1 MYIYVLMNT
10 YYMHIVY
17 IYMRIY
23 IWIGRSSHFGH
34 CESQGMKRVMPI
46 RIQRIHPVPQNGTI
60 HRMM

>member
-1 MYIYVLMNT
+1 
-10 YYMHIVY
+10 MHIVY

-23 IWIGRSSHFGH
+23 IWIGRSSHFEH